1 MKPRYKN
8 IKIKLD
14 QSSITPEDLADLQRW
29 EDEGGHPDNKP
40 DAISSLEL
48 PLPLHKKEIFEVI
61 DSEVIIED
69 GKLYLKADI
78 NILSHH

>member
-1 MKPRYKN
+1 MKPHYKN
-8 IKIKLD
+8 IKIEID
-14 QSSITPEDLADLQRW
+14 SSSLTAEDLADLQRW
-29 EDEGGHPDNKP
+29 EYEGGHPNNKP

-48 PLPLHKKEIFEVI
+48 PLPLHKKEIFEVV
-61 DSEVIIED
+61 DSEVVVEN